1 MNCMSCSYPI
11 IKNTGLNKAWLFLV
25 LLGVFLADDARAQ
38 SNEADRVVALQAG
51 QVLEVESGNLISNA
65 VVLIRGERIE
75 AVGPQV
81 RIPPEAEVIDL
92 SDYVVLPGLIDA
104 HTHVCIQPNYAA
116 NNPILYKSIPYRTV
130 EAVNAA
136 RATLEAGF
144 TTIRDIDSE
153 GADWAD
159 VAVRDGIDDG
169 LVPGPRMQ
177 VATLAISITG
187 GYMNQVGLA
196 PQIDVPQFGALADS
210 PAALVAEVRRQVKY
224 GTDWIK
230 IYATGTTRNID
241 PRTMEPLAQFS
252 YDELRLMVD
261 EAARFRI
268 PVAAH
273 AYGGPGAKD
282 AIRAGVR
289 SIEHG
294 FFLDDEA
301 LDMMVERG
309 TFWVPTISVYI
320 PDTPREAWGAV
331 RTAIIDGHARTI
343 RRAAEK
349 GVKIAYGTDAG
360 ALPHGDNAIDF
371 ERMVAYGMTPLQA
384 VQSATLVAAELM
396 GMDGDVGTLTSGS
409 FADIIAVPA
418 NPLDDVATLGDVRFV
433 MKGGQVFKHEAAS
446 TAGR

>member
-1 MNCMSCSYPI
+1 MNRLISI
-11 IKNTGLNKAWLFLV
+11 VVIRGLLILLMLSVLV
-25 LLGVFLADDARAQ
+25 AEEARAQ
-38 SNEADRVVALQAG
+38 TEASVERVVALRAG
-51 QVLEVESGNLISNA
+51 GLLEVETGNLIADA

-104 HTHVCIQPNYAA
+104 HTHVCMQPDYAE

-130 EAVNAA
+130 EAVNAV

-159 VAVRDGIDDG
+159 VAVRDGINDG

-187 GYMNQVGLA
+187 GYMNQNGLA

-224 GTDWIK
+224 ETDWIK

-241 PRTMEPLAQFS
+241 PRTMQPLPQFS
-252 YDELRLMVD
+252 YEDLKLVVD
-261 EAARFRI
+261 EAARFRT

-273 AYGGPGAKD
+273 AYGGPGAKN

-301 LDMMVERG
+301 LDMMVANG

-320 PDTPREAWGAV
+320 PDSPREEWGEL
-331 RTAIIDGHARTI
+331 RKAIIDGHARTI
-343 RRAAEK
+343 RRATEK

-384 VQSATLVAAELM
+384 VQSATLTAAELM
-396 GMDGDVGTLTSGS
+396 QMDGDVGTLTPGA
-409 FADIIAVPA
+409 FADLIAVPT
-418 NPLDDVATLGDVRFV
+418 NPLDAVGVLGDVRFV
-433 MKGGQVFKHEAAS
+433 MKGGAVIKHVAAS
-446 TAGR
+446 TAGRW

>member
-1 MNCMSCSYPI
+1 MNRLISI
-11 IKNTGLNKAWLFLV
+11 VVIRGLLILLMLSV
-25 LLGVFLADDARAQ
+25 LLAEEARAQ
-38 SNEADRVVALQAG
+38 TEASVERVVALRAG
-51 QVLEVESGNLISNA
+51 ALLEVETGNLIADA

-104 HTHVCIQPNYAA
+104 HTHVCMQPDYAE

-130 EAVNAA
+130 EAVNAV

-159 VAVRDGIDDG
+159 VAVRDGINDG

-187 GYMNQVGLA
+187 GYMNQNGLA

-241 PRTMEPLAQFS
+241 PRTMQPLPQFS
-252 YDELRLMVD
+252 YEDLKLVVD
-261 EAARFRI
+261 EAARFRT

-273 AYGGPGAKD
+273 AYGGPGAKN

-301 LDMMVERG
+301 LDMMVANS

-320 PDTPREAWGAV
+320 PDGPREEWGEL
-331 RTAIIDGHARTI
+331 RKAIIDGHARTI
-343 RRAAEK
+343 RRATEK

-384 VQSATLVAAELM
+384 VQSATLTAAELM
-396 GMDGDVGTLTSGS
+396 QMDGHVGTLTPGA
-409 FADIIAVPA
+409 FADLIAVPT
-418 NPLDDVATLGDVRFV
+418 NPLDDVAVLGDVRFV
-433 MKGGQVFKHEAAS
+433 MKGGAVIKQVAAS
-446 TAGR
+446 TAGRR